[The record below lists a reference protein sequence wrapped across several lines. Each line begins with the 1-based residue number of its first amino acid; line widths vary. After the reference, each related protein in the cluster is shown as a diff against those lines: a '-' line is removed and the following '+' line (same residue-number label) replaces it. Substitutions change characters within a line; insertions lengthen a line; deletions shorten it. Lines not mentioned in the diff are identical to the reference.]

1 MKAKTY
7 RLVLPVLEHA
17 LGEVLVVP
25 REGDFAVVALM
36 LNGRATD
43 TERAANKA
51 FRLRVEG
58 FFVLLAHDDLLLQ
71 VGEAVG

>member
-1 MKAKTY
+1 MKENTY
-7 RLVLPVLEHA
+7 GLILPVLKHA

-25 REGDFAVVALM
+25 RVGDLAVVALM

-51 FRLRVEG
+51 FRLWVEG
-58 FFVLLAHDDLLLQ
+58 LLVFLGHDDLLL
-71 VGEAVG
+71 

>member
-1 MKAKTY
+1 MKEKTY
-7 RLVLPVLEHA
+7 RLVLPILEHA

-25 REGDFAVVALM
+25 WVGDFAVVALV
-36 LNGRATD
+36 LNGRATNA
-43 TERAANKA
+43 ERATNKA

-58 FFVLLAHDDLLLQ
+58 LLVLLAHDDLLLQ